1 MIMGSGLEE
10 LFEEVYSEDTVK
22 HMISG
27 RAYVRVLRAHLM
39 TQSALVE
46 HLVEIMEDE

>member
-1 MIMGSGLEE
+1 M
-10 LFEEVYSEDTVK
+10 K
-22 HMISG
+22 HMFSG
-27 RAYVRVLRAHLM
+27 KVYVRVLRAHLM